1 MLGRSLSHVQL
12 FETPWTV
19 ARPAPLSM
27 ELPRQENKSWLPFAS
42 PRDLP
47 DPEIEPI
54 APAASPALAGR
65 F

>member
-19 ARPAPLSM
+19 ACPACLSM
-27 ELPRQENKSWLPFAS
+27 ERPRQENESWLSFPS

-47 DPEIEPI
+47 DPETEPT